1 MEIHHGYDS
10 LKLINPVVTI
20 GIFDGVH
27 RGHMAL
33 LEKLISKAREYN
45 GESVVMTF
53 NPHPRLILG
62 SDSGHL
68 PVLSTLE
75 EKETLLAKAGT
86 DHLII
91 IEFTSGF
98 SRMKASDFIKNVL
111 VGKIGTRHLIV
122 GHDHHFGYQGEGN
135 FDNVKMS
142 AGKMGFVIEKVEGLE
157 TDGIIISSSR
167 IREALQKGNL
177 EDANRWLGY
186 NYSLSGTVVEG
197 NKIGRRIG
205 FPTANIEPRDK
216 YKLVPAD
223 GVYAVEVHEEGS
235 TLTGMLSI
243 GTNPTVNKNPMVR
256 SVEVH
261 IFNFEKDIYGREIG
275 IIFRHRLRDEI
286 KFDNTD
292 ELARQMMIDR
302 DNAIRILK

>member
-1 MEIHHGYDS
+1 MKIHHGYDS
-10 LKLINPVVTI
+10 LQFISPVVTI

-33 LEKLISKAREYN
+33 LEKLISRAQESN

-53 NPHPRLILG
+53 NPHPRLVLDN
-62 SDSGHL
+62 DSGLL

-75 EKETLLAKAGT
+75 EKETLLAKSGT

-98 SRMKASDFIKNVL
+98 SRMKASDFIENVL
-111 VGKIGTRHLIV
+111 VGKIGTKHLIV

-135 FDNVKMS
+135 FDNVKVS
-142 AGKMGFVIEKVEGLE
+142 AGKMGFVIEKVEGLK
-157 TDGIIISSSR
+157 TDGVVISSSR
-167 IREALQKGNL
+167 IREALQKGRL

-186 NYSLSGTVVEG
+186 SYSLSGTVVEG
-197 NKIGRRIG
+197 KKIGRRIG

-216 YKLVPAD
+216 YKLVPAN
-223 GVYAVEVHEEGS
+223 GVYAVEVHEGGS
-235 TLTGMLSI
+235 ILPGMLSI
-243 GTNPTVNKNPMVR
+243 GTNPTVNKNSMVR
-256 SVEVH
+256 SIEVH
-261 IFNFEKDIYGREIG
+261 IFNFEKEIYGREIG

-302 DNAIRILK
+302 DNAMRMLK